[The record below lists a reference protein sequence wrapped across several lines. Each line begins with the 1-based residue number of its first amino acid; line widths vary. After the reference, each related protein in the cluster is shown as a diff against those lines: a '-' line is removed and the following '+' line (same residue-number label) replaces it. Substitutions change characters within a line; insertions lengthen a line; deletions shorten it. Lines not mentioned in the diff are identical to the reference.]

1 MDRVKVM
8 RIMEMFYPDVRQKH
22 TITQMILITIHAV
35 ATLNGC
41 CLIQPKDQWITELI
55 ADEYLGTSVNQVKNH
70 DVFTKLFGDAMFTI
84 PALTKAGFHSSKF
97 GSQGHKVFRASR
109 KCNSW
114 ISLDQFK
121 QPLQTPTQG

>member
-55 ADEYLGTSVNQVKNH
+55 ADEYLGTSGNRVKNR
-70 DVFTKLFGDAMFTI
+70 DGFTELVGDIMFTI
-84 PALTKAGFHSSKF
+84 PALQTANFHRGKST
-97 GSQGHKVFRASR
+97 RAHR
-109 KCNSW
+109 VQ
-114 ISLDQFK
+114 D
-121 QPLQTPTQG
+121 